1 MPGKIAHPRSK
12 ISGNEGGFKEFR
24 IGKLFEKLQLG
35 MTKKKFNKAEDVSKE
50 RNQIFN
56 LPLVNAKHGNNGIMY
71 YGKNSDF
78 ESAEM
83 TIDIVNDG
91 AIATGDVYPQPQKTG
106 VLYNAYL
113 VKYIFSKDCI
123 SQKHLIYFASSIQK
137 SIKLK
142 YGYDNKAGWEKVKNE
157 YMSLPTT
164 RNGNIDFSYM
174 EKYIEELQQQQ
185 HNKIDNFLKK
195 DELCDGKLPK
205 KYQSHCTLLPKE
217 SKSIEDLNA
226 NKINFGKYSIG
237 QLFSIATG
245 RDVII
250 GKTKSGPIP
259 LISHQN
265 EDNGIAKEIELLKDR
280 RLFDYAKTIS
290 LADRGVFWATTQSKN
305 FHIGTRVKAITF
317 LDGEKSEN
325 IRLFFV
331 TSINKLQVLFKDY
344 LTNATD
350 SLPKLEISLPITAQG
365 NIDYDFMETF
375 ISAQKKLVAQ
385 KVVRWL
391 EQQNI
396 NDNILKI
403 EKNTPKQVLPMAAD
417 QKKKYKR
424 GGRLSPTSL
433 KIYSKNI
440 AM

>member
-1 MPGKIAHPRSK
+1 M
-12 ISGNEGGFKEFR
+12 
-24 IGKLFEKLQLG
+24 FEKLQLG

-164 RNGNIDFSYM
+164 KNGNIDFSYV

-185 HNKIDNFLKK
+185 HNKIETFFKNIGLDNCELTRKETESLRRFKNQQIEFKQFEIVEKFNVKNSQNNLKSDVVFESGNTPYVTASEGNNSVVSRISCADNLKESGNSIMIGGKTLVVTYQPEDFVSNDSHNLILYLKDSEKRTENIQLFCVCALNHFLKPIYSWG
-195 DELCDGKLPK
+195 D
-205 KYQSHCTLLPKE
+205 
-217 SKSIEDLNA
+217 SI
-226 NKINFGKYSIG
+226 S
-237 QLFSIATG
+237 
-245 RDVII
+245 
-250 GKTKSGPIP
+250 KTKI
-259 LISHQN
+259 Q
-265 EDNGIAKEIELLKDR
+265 KDI
-280 RLFDYAKTIS
+280 L
-290 LADRGVFWATTQSKN
+290 
-305 FHIGTRVKAITF
+305 
-317 LDGEKSEN
+317 
-325 IRLFFV
+325 
-331 TSINKLQVLFKDY
+331 
-344 LTNATD
+344 
-350 SLPKLEISLPITAQG
+350 SLPVTAHG
-365 NIDYDFMETF
+365 SIDYDFMETF

-385 KVVRWL
+385 KVVRWQ

-403 EKNTPKQVLPMAAD
+403 EKNTPKQVLPMTAD

-424 GGRLSPTSL
+424 GENFPLPV
-433 KIYSKNI
+433 
-440 AM
+440 

>member
-1 MPGKIAHPRSK
+1 MAI
-12 ISGNEGGFKEFR
+12 
-24 IGKLFEKLQLG
+24 
-35 MTKKKFNKAEDVSKE
+35 DVVS
-50 RNQIFN
+50 N
-56 LPLVNAKHGNNGIMY
+56 
-71 YGKNSDF
+71 
-78 ESAEM
+78 
-83 TIDIVNDG
+83 G
-91 AIATGDVYPQPQKTG
+91 AIATGDVYAQPQRTG
-106 VLYNAYL
+106 VLWDAYL
-113 VKYIFSKDCI
+113 IKFITSL
-123 SQKHLIYFASSIQK
+123 QKINQNHLFYFASSIRK

-142 YGYDNKAGWEKVKNE
+142 FSYDNKAGWEKVKNE

-164 RNGNIDFSYM
+164 KKGGIDFSYM
-174 EKYIEELQQQQ
+174 EKYIEELQQKQ
-185 HNKIDNFLKK
+185 HDKIKVFLKNIESGSGNLSK
-195 DELCDGKLPK
+195 NNQAN
-205 KYQSHCTLLPKE
+205 YTLSPE
-217 SKSIEDLNA
+217 EIKSLDDLNA
-226 NKINFGKYSIG
+226 NKVNFGKYRIG
-237 QLFSIATG
+237 RLFSIATG

-280 RLFDYAKTIS
+280 RLFDYKKTIS

-331 TSINKLQVLFKDY
+331 ASINKLQVLFKDY

-350 SLPKLEISLPITAQG
+350 SLPKLEISLPITVQG

-385 KVVRWL
+385 KLIHWL
-391 EQQNI
+391 EQQNV

-403 EKNTPKQVLPMAAD
+403 EKNTPKQVLSMAAD
-417 QKKKYKR
+417 QKKKY
-424 GGRLSPTSL
+424 TT
-433 KIYSKNI
+433 
-440 AM
+440 